1 MDYLRIY
8 TSIAGALLGA
18 ASLMYIKTTK
28 IGIWGYSL
36 FDKVLD
42 FIRDRYGITWLDQDP
57 NAWKKAYPEISSKLD
72 ELEAQIK
79 ELQK

>member
-1 MDYLRIY
+1 MDYLWIY

-57 NAWKKAYPEISSKLD
+57 NAWKKLILKYLLNLMS
-72 ELEAQIK
+72 
-79 ELQK
+79 

>member
-1 MDYLRIY
+1 MDYLWIY

-57 NAWKKAYPEISSKLD
+57 NAWKKAYPDRKSVV
-72 ELEAQIK
+72 
-79 ELQK
+79 

>member
-1 MDYLRIY
+1 MDYLWIY

-57 NAWKKAYPEISSKLD
+57 YAWKKAYPEISSKLD

>member
-1 MDYLRIY
+1 MDYLWIY

-42 FIRDRYGITWLDQDP
+42 FIRDKYGITWLDQDP

>member
-1 MDYLRIY
+1 MDYLWIY

-18 ASLMYIKTTK
+18 ASLMYVKTTK

>member
-1 MDYLRIY
+1 
-8 TSIAGALLGA
+8 
-18 ASLMYIKTTK
+18 MYIKTTK
-28 IGIWGYSL
+28 IGIWGYSA

-57 NAWKKAYPEISSKLD
+57 EAWKKAYPEIASKLD
-72 ELEAQIK
+72 ELEANIK

>member
-1 MDYLRIY
+1 MDYLWIY

-28 IGIWGYSL
+28 IGIWGYNL